1 MPTDTGMPLVRSR
14 RRRRH
19 RPLLTPA
26 HPTSP
31 WPLRRPVRRSGRST
45 TLPRSSSLRPPPS
58 NVFDRDHPEPGAL
71 VRFPSLVAHQAVF
84 LSRRALPRRACRHSL
99 KAGRRGAAADGVLL
113 RRAAGGPSPRGAR
126 GRGRRRGADAP
137 HSGLGVLPGPI
148 GVREP
153 LRKPAREADGHREA
167 TPGDDQ
173 DSTDHGPP
181 EHRLRA
187 ESPRVGV
194 PVPVMFCGR
203 SPPDAERQ
211 YTFPVYPI

>member
-99 KAGRRGAAADGVLL
+99 KSKRGAEGQPRTVCASTACCRWAEPSRSTKPRAAARSGRAPLRAGCPSGADRCSGAAAQTCARSGWSSRSYP
-113 RRAAGGPSPRGAR
+113 RRRPGQHRSRPTRAPAEGREPSRRRTGAR
-126 GRGRRRGADAP
+126 D
-137 HSGLGVLPGPI
+137 VLRPI
-148 GVREP
+148 
-153 LRKPAREADGHREA
+153 AA
-167 TPGDDQ
+167 
-173 DSTDHGPP
+173 
-181 EHRLRA
+181 
-187 ESPRVGV
+187 
-194 PVPVMFCGR
+194 
-203 SPPDAERQ
+203 
-211 YTFPVYPI
+211 